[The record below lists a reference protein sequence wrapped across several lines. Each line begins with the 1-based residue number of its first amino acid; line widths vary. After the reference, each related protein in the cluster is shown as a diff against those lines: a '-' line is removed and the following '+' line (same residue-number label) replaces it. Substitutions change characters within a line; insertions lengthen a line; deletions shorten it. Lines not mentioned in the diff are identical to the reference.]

1 MPWSFMKAL
10 AKIMNKKNSKT
21 NKTNKKI
28 NLFKITFIFKKIVQ
42 KKSIISFTNS
52 IKAKYMKKKSPY

>member
-1 MPWSFMKAL
+1 
-10 AKIMNKKNSKT
+10 MNTKNSKS
-21 NKTNKKI
+21 NKTNKMN
-28 NLFKITFIFKKIVQ
+28 NLFKITFIFKKIIK